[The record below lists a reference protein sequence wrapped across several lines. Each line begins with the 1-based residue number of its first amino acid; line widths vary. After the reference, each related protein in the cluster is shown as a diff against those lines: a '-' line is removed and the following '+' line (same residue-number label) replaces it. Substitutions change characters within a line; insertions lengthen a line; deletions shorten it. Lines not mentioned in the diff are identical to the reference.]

1 MANEMVLL
9 PRSKYVSLLDN
20 KCTKCEEKPSDSST
34 SNDLIPAI
42 STDNESKQGES
53 DSSCSSNGIP
63 NTPSNDRESELQQQQ
78 QQQQQHINA
87 EPLHE
92 SSSSTQSPVHDS
104 SNTANDGPGENI
116 AGLDSSPASDNSDII
131 HKQSQ
136 QEPVTEESLLL
147 KFPAKDVK
155 YAKTILDAS
164 KSHPDQLYWD
174 KDGTVIVN
182 GDKLEGSNIYL
193 LVKDT
198 IKDSSVNPVGKFLF
212 YRSLAKIGLKSK
224 DIKNRTNKCFFNAVN
239 GQKIKENCKKKISQ
253 GKVNVDDSN
262 VILDKSNEPK
272 NEDSESKLKNVQ
284 VDQSTNDK
292 QLDSIK
298 SKPSAWISWNF

>member
-42 STDNESKQGES
+42 STDNES

-63 NTPSNDRESELQQQQ
+63 NTPSTDRESELQQQQQQ

-262 VILDKSNEPK
+262 VILEKSNEPK